1 MGLDWLVNNKPK
13 VNSNNE
19 SSKTEYHKIKNKI
32 KSLEKEEEDN
42 NSSFLEHEI
51 EDLRNALKEISITPE
66 DTINSLSEQELKD
79 TEDIFE
85 GGSFLTS
92 NNDFRGKLV
101 AYSELLNDDLI
112 EEAHENHSAKQSIE
126 YANKLEKYL
135 VKYDYNN
142 LNEEEKEDYDDIIRA
157 IKWLR
162 FWGKHGH
169 GFTAWY

>member
-1 MGLDWLVNNKPK
+1 MGLDWVVNYKPK
-13 VNSNNE
+13 NGNE
-19 SSKTEYHKIKNKI
+19 SSFYKIKNRI
-32 KSLEKEEEDN
+32 KTLEN
-42 NSSFLEHEI
+42 NTNDSSNENEI
-51 EDLRNALKEISITPE
+51 EDLRNSLKNISITPE
-66 DTINSLSEQELKD
+66 DTINNLSEQELIE

-92 NNDFRGKLV
+92 NHDFRGKLV

-112 EEAHENHSAKQSIE
+112 EEAHDNHGAKKSIE
-126 YANKLEKYL
+126 YADKLEQQLSKYN
-135 VKYDYNN
+135 YDN
-142 LNEEEKEDYDDIIRA
+142 LNEDEQEDYDDIIRA